1 MKKNN
6 KKLKLKKIK
15 QNQKHQSKTSIK
27 KRMQVKTNQQKF

>member
-15 QNQKHQSKTSIK
+15 QNQKHQSKKECKSK
-27 KRMQVKTNQQKF
+27 QTNKIFE